1 MGLESVNHIS
11 DLVSSNPL
19 AGDNVSQGDDH
30 IRNIKK
36 ALLADFP
43 NINDTVN
50 ATPTQ
55 LDYTVVN
62 TLGTAEPSKALTVSI
77 ASTMTFNGMT
87 VQDLG
92 TVTTAD
98 INGGTLDDVAIGET
112 TRSSVK
118 ATTLNA
124 SQSLVLATGATVTGI
139 SDDDTMASD
148 SAVLLPTQAAAKG
161 YTDTAVAAIF
171 AVTSAT
177 RANEGHLEFATSATL
192 GVAVNWGQT
201 GSVSSDQAVTFAKAF
216 STTPYCTIISC
227 EDNNVNTDAA
237 TTDSVTNTGMTLRV
251 TGTSKI
257 WNWIAIGPTTL

>member
-1 MGLESVNHIS
+1 MGLETVNHIS

-43 NINDTVN
+43 NINATVN

-55 LDYTVVN
+55 LDYTNV
-62 TLGTAEPSKALTVSI
+62 TALGTAEPSKALTVSI

-87 VQDLG
+87 ITDLG

-98 INGGTLDDVAIGET
+98 INGGTLDGTVIGNSS
-112 TRSSVK
+112 RSSIK
-118 ATTLNA
+118 ATTLDA

-139 SDDDTMASD
+139 DDDVNMAAD

-161 YTDTAVAAIF
+161 YIDSLIATATGTADFSDVTNVSITFDFGFIFKAGFEVIGSSDTNV
-171 AVTSAT
+171 S
-177 RANEGHLEFATSATL
+177 FATAFPTAIYAAGGTTYVQGNTS
-192 GVAVNWGQT
+192 GVDSTCALNALPSKSGL
-201 GSVSSDQAVTFAKAF
+201 SF
-216 STTPYCTIISC
+216 STRGS
-227 EDNNVNTDAA
+227 D
-237 TTDSVTNTGMTLRV
+237 DSVYWWALGR
-251 TGTSKI
+251 
-257 WNWIAIGPTTL
+257 

>member
-1 MGLESVNHIS
+1 MGLETVNHIS

-43 NINDTVN
+43 NINATVS

-55 LDYTVVN
+55 LDYTTV
-62 TLGTAEPSKALTVSI
+62 TALGTAEPSKALTVSI

-87 VQDLG
+87 ITDLG

-98 INGGTLDDVAIGET
+98 INGGTMDGVAIGNAS
-112 TRSSVK
+112 RSSVK
-118 ATTLNA
+118 ATTLDAN
-124 SQSLVLATGATVTGI
+124 QSLVLATGATVTGI

-161 YTDTAVAAIF
+161 YTDTAIAAILGI
-171 AVTSAT
+171 ADASSA
-177 RANEGHLEFATSATL
+177 S
-192 GVAVNWGQT
+192 
-201 GSVSSDQAVTFAKAF
+201 
-216 STTPYCTIISC
+216 P
-227 EDNNVNTDAA
+227 
-237 TTDSVTNTGMTLRV
+237 
-251 TGTSKI
+251 
-257 WNWIAIGPTTL
+257 

>member
-1 MGLESVNHIS
+1 MGLETVNHIS

-43 NINDTVN
+43 NINATVS

-55 LDYTVVN
+55 LDYTTV
-62 TLGTAEPSKALTVSI
+62 TALGTAEPSKALTVSI

-87 VQDLG
+87 ITDLG

-98 INGGTLDDVAIGET
+98 INGGTMDGVAIGNAS
-112 TRSSVK
+112 RSSIK
-118 ATTLNA
+118 ATTLSAN
-124 SQSLVLATGATVTGI
+124 QSLVLATGATVTGI

-161 YTDTAVAAIF
+161 YTDTAIAA
-171 AVTSAT
+171 AAGSTDKTDTTNQSAT
-177 RANEGHLEFATSATL
+177 FSNGIIIKWGYESISSNTATATFATPFPTACF
-192 GVAVNWGQT
+192 GVSLADYDAGDT
-201 GSVSSDQAVTFAKAF
+201 GGVDNVSVLNTVPSTTGLSF
-216 STTPYCTIISC
+216 STLSSR
-227 EDNNVNTDAA
+227 D
-237 TTDSVTNTGMTLRV
+237 RV
-251 TGTSKI
+251 YWT
-257 WNWIAIGPTTL
+257 AIGY